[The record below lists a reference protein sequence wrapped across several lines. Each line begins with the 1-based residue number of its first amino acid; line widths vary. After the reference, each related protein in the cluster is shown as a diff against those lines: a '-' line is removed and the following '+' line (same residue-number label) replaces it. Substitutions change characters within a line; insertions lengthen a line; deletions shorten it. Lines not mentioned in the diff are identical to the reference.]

1 MQNNRFK
8 TYYGLLGT
16 TPDATVEEIEEA
28 HRQARVLYSE
38 GSVAA
43 YSLYSHDER
52 VEMLAKVEEAYATLS
67 DTMKRRTYDAMLV
80 SSQVGNKKAPA
91 EGNIWQKNQGVQERF
106 DGSGMERGVML
117 KEPLVVM
124 NDRDQMAAEQY
135 RILYTKVEHL
145 SLNKSIKVFAITS
158 AVKGEGKSVTS
169 FNLAYVIAK
178 EFGKKV
184 VLVECDFRNPSI
196 TSQLLDMGEY
206 GLVDVIEEQADLK
219 DAIKR
224 LEGSNL
230 YLLPAGKKVN
240 NAPEVIHSKRLS
252 TIINTL
258 KAEYDYVIIDSP
270 PILPLADVNILTKIV
285 DGLLLVVRAG
295 KTPKDIVIKAV
306 NSVSQDDILGIILNG
321 TEPSLNR
328 YYY

>member
-1 MQNNRFK
+1 VK
-8 TYYGLLGT
+8 
-16 TPDATVEEIEEA
+16 
-28 HRQARVLYSE
+28 
-38 GSVAA
+38 
-43 YSLYSHDER
+43 
-52 VEMLAKVEEAYATLS
+52 
-67 DTMKRRTYDAMLV
+67 
-80 SSQVGNKKAPA
+80 
-91 EGNIWQKNQGVQERF
+91 ERF

-124 NDRDQMAAEQY
+124 NDRDQVAAEQY
-135 RILYTKVEHL
+135 RILYTKVEQI
-145 SLNKSIKVFAITS
+145 SLAKSFKAFAITS

-169 FNLAYVIAK
+169 LNLAYVMAK

-206 GLVDVIEEQADLK
+206 GLVDVIEERADLK

-230 YLLPAGKKVN
+230 YLLPAGKKVK
-240 NAPEVIHSKRLS
+240 NAPEVMHSKRLS
-252 TIINTL
+252 TIISTL

-270 PILPLADVNILTKIV
+270 PILPLVDMNILTKIV
-285 DGLLLVVRAG
+285 DGLLLVVKAG
-295 KTPKDIVIKAV
+295 KTPKDMVIKAV